1 MTKQSP
7 ELSTF
12 LIFSIIVIY
21 FGLIM
26 AISYFTS
33 RNRSDESF
41 FTGDRES
48 PWFLVAFGMVGAALS
63 GVTFVSVPG
72 MVGNNSFYF
81 FQFIL
86 GNIVGYLFITFVL
99 IPLYYRLK
107 LVSIYGYLNDRFGN
121 STYKTG
127 SLFFLVSQS
136 FGASLRLLLAAKILQ
151 FAFFDKL
158 QIPFFLTVIIILML
172 VWLYTNKSGIK
183 TIVWTDTMQTFFL
196 ILAAVV
202 TIFSITRAMDLT
214 LGESIGR
221 VVKHEYFQVFNWE
234 HKSGNNFYK
243 QFIAGILIA
252 IAMMGLDQNMMQ
264 KTLTCKNRWDAQK
277 NTLTFSL
284 ILALTQFLFLGLGI
298 LLYIYADSIGLSLP
312 VGDSGQFLDT
322 DTLFPD
328 LAINHLGLIA
338 GISFLLGI
346 IAASFSSVDSALTA
360 LTTSF
365 TYDFLDISEKTSKQ
379 KKVLKNRVLF
389 GFSIVVFLIIM
400 LFSGS
405 RGDVISLIFKVA
417 GYTYGPLLGL
427 YLFGMFSEVSV
438 KDRWV
443 PLICLL
449 SPIATY
455 VLSVYLKSSFNF
467 DFGFISIA
475 VNAMFTIIGL
485 LMIKRKKVI

>member
-1 MTKQSP
+1 M
-7 ELSTF
+7 
-12 LIFSIIVIY
+12 Y

-86 GNIVGYLFITFVL
+86 GNVVGYLFITFVL

-107 LVSIYGYLNDRFGN
+107 LVSIYGYLNDRFGKR
-121 STYKTG
+121 TYKTG
-127 SLFFLVSQS
+127 SLFFLISQS

-158 QIPFFLTVIIILML
+158 QIPFFLTVIIILLL

-196 ILAAVV
+196 ILAALV
-202 TIFSITRAMDLT
+202 TIYSITTAMDLS
-214 LGESIGR
+214 LGESVNK
-221 VVKHEYFQVFNWE
+221 VVEHEYFKVFNWDS
-234 HKSGNNFYK
+234 KSGSNFYK
-243 QFIAGILIA
+243 QFIAGIFIA

-264 KTLTCKNRWDAQK
+264 KTLTCKNQWDAQK

-284 ILALTQFLFLGLGI
+284 ILAMTQFLFLGLGI
-298 LLYIYADSIGLSLP
+298 LLYVYADSIQVSLP
-312 VGDSGQFLDT
+312 IGEQGQFLDT
-322 DTLFPD
+322 DTLFPN

-338 GISFLLGI
+338 GVSFLLGI

-365 TYDFLDISEKTSKQ
+365 TYDFMDISERSGKE
-379 KKVLKNRVLF
+379 KKKLKNRVLF
-389 GFSIVVFLIIM
+389 GFSVIVFIIIM
-400 LFSGS
+400 IFSGS
-405 RGDVISLIFKVA
+405 RGDVISLIFNVA

-427 YLFGMFSEVSV
+427 FLFGMFSSFSV
-438 KDRWV
+438 RDKWV
-443 PLICLL
+443 PLICIVA
-449 SPIATY
+449 PISTY
-455 VLSVYLKSSFNF
+455 VLSIYLKNSFNF

-475 VNAMFTIIGL
+475 VNGLFTIIGL
-485 LMIKRKKVI
+485 FIIKQKK

>member
-1 MTKQSP
+1 M
-7 ELSTF
+7 STL
-12 LIFSIIVIY
+12 LIFIIIVVY

-41 FTGDRES
+41 FTGDRQS

-72 MVGNNSFYF
+72 MVGNNNFYF

-86 GNIVGYLFITFVL
+86 GNVVGYLFITFVL

-107 LVSIYGYLNDRFGN
+107 LVSIYAYLSDRFGN
-121 STYKTG
+121 RTYKTG

-151 FAFFDKL
+151 FAFFDKF
-158 QIPFFLTVIIILML
+158 QIPFYVTVVIILLL

-202 TIFSITRAMDLT
+202 TIYSITTTMNLSF
-214 LGESIGR
+214 GESVKKVINNDYFRVFEWNGR
-221 VVKHEYFQVFNWE
+221 
-234 HKSGNNFYK
+234 SGNNFYK
-243 QFIAGILIA
+243 QFVAGILIA

-264 KTLTCKNRWDAQK
+264 KTLTCKNQWDAQK

-284 ILALTQFLFLGLGI
+284 ILAMTQFLFLGLGI
-298 LLYIYADSIGLSLP
+298 LLYIYADSINISLP
-312 VGDSGQFLDT
+312 LGENGRFLDT
-322 DTLFPD
+322 DTLFPN
-328 LAINHLGLIA
+328 LALNELGLIT

-365 TYDFLDISEKTSKQ
+365 TYDFMDMSKRSSEEKRK
-379 KKVLKNRVLF
+379 LKNRVLF
-389 GFSIVVFLIIM
+389 GFSVVVFLIIM

-405 RGDVISLIFKVA
+405 RGDVISLIFNVA

-427 YLFGMFSEVSV
+427 YLFGMFTSV
-438 KDRWV
+438 KVQDKWV
-443 PLICLL
+443 PFVCVA
-449 SPIATY
+449 SPVITY
-455 VLSVYLKSSFNF
+455 LMSIYLKNSFNF

-475 VNAMFTIIGL
+475 VNGAITILGL
-485 LMIKRKKVI
+485 ILIKKKA

>member
-1 MTKQSP
+1 
-7 ELSTF
+7 
-12 LIFSIIVIY
+12 
-21 FGLIM
+21 M

-86 GNIVGYLFITFVL
+86 GNVVGYLFITFVL

-107 LVSIYGYLNDRFGN
+107 LVSIYGYLQDRFGN
-121 STYKTG
+121 KTYKTG

-158 QIPFFLTVIIILML
+158 GIPFFLTVIIILML

-183 TIVWTDTMQTFFL
+183 TIVWTDAMQTFFL
-196 ILAAVV
+196 ILAAMV
-202 TIFSITRAMDLT
+202 TIYSITSTMGLS
-214 LGESIGR
+214 LGESVSK
-221 VVKHEYFQVFNWE
+221 VVAHEYFKVFNWDSI
-234 HKSGNNFYK
+234 SGNNFYK

-264 KTLTCKNRWDAQK
+264 KTLTCKNQWDAQK

-298 LLYIYADSIGLSLP
+298 LLYIYADSVNITLP
-312 VGDSGQFLDT
+312 LGEQGQFLDT
-322 DTLFPD
+322 DTLFPN
-328 LAINHLGLIA
+328 LAINHLGLIT

-365 TYDFLDISEKTSKQ
+365 TYDFLDMSTKSGKEK
-379 KKVLKNRVLF
+379 KKLKNYVLF

-405 RGDVISLIFKVA
+405 RGDVISLIFNVA

-427 YLFGMFSEVSV
+427 YLLGMFTSISV
-438 KDRWV
+438 KDKWV
-443 PLICLL
+443 PLVCIAAPILTYAL
-449 SPIATY
+449 S
-455 VLSVYLKSSFNF
+455 LYLKKSINF

-475 VNAMFTIIGL
+475 VNGMFTILGL
-485 LMIKRKKVI
+485 IIIRKKEKT

>member
-1 MTKQSP
+1 
-7 ELSTF
+7 
-12 LIFSIIVIY
+12 
-21 FGLIM
+21 M

-41 FTGDRES
+41 FTGDRQS

-86 GNIVGYLFITFVL
+86 GNVVGYLFITFVL

-107 LVSIYGYLNDRFGN
+107 LVSIYGYLNDRFGIK
-121 STYKTG
+121 TYKTG

-158 QIPFFLTVIIILML
+158 EIPFFLTVIIILML

-196 ILAAVV
+196 ILSAVV
-202 TIFSITRAMDLT
+202 TIYSITTAMGLT
-214 LGESIGR
+214 MGESVNK
-221 VVKHEYFQVFNWE
+221 VVQHDYFKVFNWGN
-234 HKSGNNFYK
+234 KSGNNFYK
-243 QFIAGILIA
+243 QFIAGIFIA

-264 KTLTCKNRWDAQK
+264 KTLTCKNQWDAQK

-284 ILALTQFLFLGLGI
+284 ILAMTQFLFLGLGI
-298 LLYIYADSIGLSLP
+298 LLYVYAESIQVSLP
-312 VGDSGQFLDT
+312 LGQQGQFLDT

-328 LAINHLGLIA
+328 LAINHLGLVA

-365 TYDFLDISEKTSKQ
+365 TYDFMDISEKSSAD
-379 KKVLKNRVLF
+379 KKRLKNRVLF
-389 GFSIVVFLIIM
+389 GFSVVVFIIIM
-400 LFSGS
+400 MFSGS

-427 YLFGMFSEVSV
+427 FLFGMFSSVSV
-438 KDRWV
+438 KDKWV
-443 PLICLL
+443 PLICIAAPVLTYLL
-449 SPIATY
+449 SI
-455 VLSVYLKSSFNF
+455 YLKNSFNF

-475 VNAMFTIIGL
+475 VNGL
-485 LMIKRKKVI
+485 LTIMGLFIIKEKNI

>member
-1 MTKQSP
+1 
-7 ELSTF
+7 
-12 LIFSIIVIY
+12 
-21 FGLIM
+21 M

-41 FTGDRES
+41 FTGDRQS

-86 GNIVGYLFITFVL
+86 GNVVGYLFITFVL

-107 LVSIYGYLNDRFGN
+107 LVSIYGYLNDRFGRR
-121 STYKTG
+121 TYKTG

-202 TIFSITRAMDLT
+202 TIYSITTAMNLS
-214 LGESIGR
+214 LGESVNK
-221 VVKHEYFQVFNWE
+221 VVQHDYFKVFNWDS
-234 HKSGNNFYK
+234 KSGNNFFK
-243 QFIAGILIA
+243 QFIAGIFIA

-264 KTLTCKNRWDAQK
+264 KTLTCKNQWDAQK

-284 ILALTQFLFLGLGI
+284 ILAMTQFLFLGLGI
-298 LLYIYADSIGLSLP
+298 LLYVYADSIQVSLP
-312 VGDSGQFLDT
+312 LGEQGQFLDT

-338 GISFLLGI
+338 GVSFLLGI

-365 TYDFLDISEKTSKQ
+365 TYDFMDISEKSGAQ
-379 KKVLKNRVLF
+379 KKRLKNRVLF
-389 GFSIVVFLIIM
+389 GFSLVVFIIIM

-427 YLFGMFSEVSV
+427 FLFGMFSSFSV
-438 KDRWV
+438 KDKWV
-443 PLICLL
+443 PLIC
-449 SPIATY
+449 IAAPVSTY
-455 VLSVYLKSSFNF
+455 VLSIVLKNGFNF

-475 VNAMFTIIGL
+475 VNGL
-485 LMIKRKKVI
+485 LTIAGLFIIKEKKIL

>member
-1 MTKQSP
+1 
-7 ELSTF
+7 
-12 LIFSIIVIY
+12 
-21 FGLIM
+21 M

-33 RNRSDESF
+33 RNRSEESF

-81 FQFIL
+81 FQFIM
-86 GNIVGYLFITFVL
+86 GNVVGYLFITFVL

-107 LVSIYGYLNDRFGN
+107 LVSIYGYLKDRFGN
-121 STYKTG
+121 KTYKTG
-127 SLFFLVSQS
+127 SLFFLISQS

-158 QIPFFLTVIIILML
+158 GIPFFLTVIIILML

-183 TIVWTDTMQTFFL
+183 TIVWTDAMQTFFL

-202 TIFSITRAMDLT
+202 TIYSITTTMGLT
-214 LGESIGR
+214 FGES
-221 VVKHEYFQVFNWE
+221 VNKVMAHEYFKVFNWDSI
-234 HKSGNNFYK
+234 SGSNFYK

-264 KTLTCKNRWDAQK
+264 KTLTCKNQWDAQK

-298 LLYIYADSIGLSLP
+298 LLYIYADSIDISLP
-312 VGDSGQFLDT
+312 LGEQGQFLDT
-322 DTLFPD
+322 DTLFPNS
-328 LAINHLGLIA
+328 AINHLGLIT

-365 TYDFLDISEKTSKQ
+365 TYDFLDMSNKSGKEK
-379 KKVLKNRVLF
+379 KKLKNLVLF
-389 GFSIVVFLIIM
+389 GFSVVVFIIIM

-405 RGDVISLIFKVA
+405 RGDVISLIFNVA

-427 YLFGMFSEVSV
+427 YLFGMFTSVSV
-438 KDRWV
+438 KDKWV
-443 PLICLL
+443 PLVCVIAPMLTYAL
-449 SPIATY
+449 S
-455 VLSVYLKSSFNF
+455 LYLKESINF

-475 VNAMFTIIGL
+475 VNGMFTIIGL
-485 LMIKRKKVI
+485 VLIQQKKKL

>member
-1 MTKQSP
+1 
-7 ELSTF
+7 
-12 LIFSIIVIY
+12 
-21 FGLIM
+21 M

-33 RNRSDESF
+33 RNRSDDSF

-72 MVGNNSFYF
+72 MVANNNFYF
-81 FQFIL
+81 FQFIM
-86 GNIVGYLFITFVL
+86 GNVVGYLFITFVL
-99 IPLYYRLK
+99 IPLYYKLK
-107 LVSIYGYLNDRFGN
+107 LVSIYGYLKDRFGN
-121 STYKTG
+121 KTYKTG

-158 QIPFFLTVIIILML
+158 GIPFFLTVIIILML

-183 TIVWTDTMQTFFL
+183 TIVWTDAMQTFFL
-196 ILAAVV
+196 ILAAIV
-202 TIFSITRAMDLT
+202 TIYSITSTMGLSM
-214 LGESIGR
+214 GESVDK
-221 VVKHEYFQVFNWE
+221 VVDHKYFKVFNWE
-234 HKSGNNFYK
+234 NNSGNNFYK

-264 KTLTCKNRWDAQK
+264 KTLTCKNQWDAQK

-284 ILALTQFLFLGLGI
+284 ILALTQFMFLGLGI
-298 LLYIYADSIGLSLP
+298 LLYIYADSIGITLP
-312 VGDSGQFLDT
+312 LGEQGQFLDT

-328 LAINHLGLIA
+328 LAINHLGLIT

-365 TYDFLDISEKTSKQ
+365 TYDFLDMSNKSGEEK
-379 KKVLKNRVLF
+379 KKLKNMVLF
-389 GFSIVVFLIIM
+389 GFSLVVFLIIM
-400 LFSGS
+400 IFSGS
-405 RGDVISLIFKVA
+405 RGDVISLIFNVA

-427 YLFGMFSEVSV
+427 YLFGMFTSVSV
-438 KDRWV
+438 KDKWV
-443 PLICLL
+443 PFVCVAAPFLTYAL
-449 SPIATY
+449 S
-455 VLSVYLKSSFNF
+455 LYLKKSINF

-475 VNAMFTIIGL
+475 VNGLFTILGL
-485 LMIKRKKVI
+485 VLIQQKKKL